1 MRRSRTSSPFT
12 TTTPALLGKANCTSS
27 SSTSSTPCSTTLSRH
42 PAEQRQHEVE
52 FRCDGHPGPGQSI
65 SRDRSFQAD
74 GAAQLVGDTNLGL
87 KWNFHKEH
95 PDSCLPAFSATFY
108 CEFPTVGTSRQ
119 LGSGVVDYW
128 LKGIVQ
134 KNIPARTKITGNNS
148 TASSESRRA
157 GECTP
162 REAGGSKIHG
172 APGPGAA
179 ATNCGRAWPSISV
192 CRVADTVQVPSWEH
206 KSASSSIFPL
216 SPVPALVPNGSRST
230 RAQRVDT
237 LVECAPG

>member
-74 GAAQLVGDTNLGL
+74 GAAQLAGDTNLGL
-87 KWNFHKEH
+87 RWNFHKEH
-95 PDSCLPAFSATFY
+95 PDFRLLAFSATFY
-108 CEFPTVGTSRQ
+108 CEFPTGGTSRQ

-134 KNIPARTKITGNNS
+134 KSIPARTKITGNNS

-172 APGPGAA
+172 APAPGPGTAA
-179 ATNCGRAWPSISV
+179 ARCNFWGA
-192 CRVADTVQVPSWEH
+192 ADTVQVPSWGAQIG
-206 KSASSSIFPL
+206 SSIDFSAFASSS
-216 SPVPALVPNGSRST
+216 AGSKWFRK
-230 RAQRVDT
+230 RAGA
-237 LVECAPG
+237 ES